1 MGTLEGHS
9 RAVKTVIFSPNGEL
23 IASGSY
29 DTTVRLW
36 NAVTHTELLCHTSTQ
51 CERVLFS
58 SDGLRLFTGQEWV
71 DIRSGGPHVFP
82 ATMLSERPPFSVNSS
97 GDWITAA
104 GKTFCGFLHITDL
117 PPSTFKERVLVWG
130 MVLVE
135 SEFRGSTVFLTSSV
149 ELETTFPLVSPQCKG
164 CKCS

>member
-82 ATMLSERPPFSVNSS
+82 ATMLSERPPLSVNSTA
-97 GDWITAA
+97 DWITGA
-104 GKTFCGFLHITDL
+104 GKKILWL
-117 PPSTFKERVLVWG
+117 PPHHRPVAFDVQG
-130 MVLVE
+130 
-135 SEFRGSTVFLTSSV
+135 TSIG
-149 ELETTFPLVSPQCKG
+149 LGNGAGRIRILRLKCTPDFVS
-164 CKCS
+164 